1 MQGHC
6 VGGGTTV
13 NWTTCFRTPER
24 ILSHWKAVHGVDF
37 TGGVL
42 DPHFT
47 ATEQRLN
54 ISEWPAALSNANNQ
68 VLRRG
73 VEKLGWEASS
83 LRRNIKGCH
92 SSGYCGMG
100 CPTNAK
106 QEC

>member
-1 MQGHC
+1 MEEDKAFQQLYQDRGLRSTDDLSMVVMQGHC

-13 NWTTCFRTPER
+13 NWTTCFRTPEQ
-24 ILSHWKAVHGVDF
+24 ILNHWKAVHGVDF

-68 VLRRG
+68 VLRVAWKNWAGKPR
-73 VEKLGWEASS
+73 L
-83 LRRNIKGCH
+83 
-92 SSGYCGMG
+92 
-100 CPTNAK
+100 
-106 QEC
+106 